1 MGIRLC
7 LIRVNSEKGLPSTL
21 APPTHCIV
29 LQVTLPPWQLS
40 QARLF
45 VIFTVIQF
53 RQSTM
58 PKGCHSSHLSTVVST
73 TGSSSSSLRGRGRG
87 WGRSRGRPHST
98 STTTPLQPP
107 VQDEVSARSPRSTT
121 PPSTVDLST
130 PVASKSLEQLLD
142 IISGHFQAPAPAG
155 LMDGGQQKTTGLTQ
169 SNVYNFYTHITYFL
183 RTWCITLF
191 M

>member
-7 LIRVNSEKGLPSTL
+7 LIRVNSEEGLPSTL
-21 APPTHCIV
+21 APLTHCIV

-58 PKGCHSSHLSTVVST
+58 PKGRHSSRMSTMVST
-73 TGSSSSSLRGRGRG
+73 AASSSSSLHGRGCGRGRGRG
-87 WGRSRGRPHST
+87 RTHST
-98 STTTPLQPP
+98 STTTPPQPP
-107 VQDEVSARSPRSTT
+107 VQDEVPARSPRSTT
-121 PPSTVDLST
+121 PPSSVDLST
-130 PVASKSLEQLLD
+130 PVASMSLEQLLD
-142 IISGHFQAPAPAG
+142 VISGHFQAPTPAA
-155 LMDGGQQKTTGLTQ
+155 LMDGGQPQTTGLTQ
-169 SNVYNFYTHITYFL
+169 SNVYYFYTHITYFL
-183 RTWCITLF
+183 CTWCITPC